1 MILTDFQIKA
11 EIERGTLK
19 ISPFDE
25 SLINPSS
32 LDVRLGK
39 KFSQVQPRYINIQP
53 TQPGTF
59 ITEEVGEDRFI
70 LQPGDMVLSTLAEH
84 IGLPSDISATLKGK
98 SSLARLGID
107 NSSYG
112 AWIDPGWEGDLVI
125 EVANH
130 GKHPIVLDSGM
141 KIGQLIF
148 YKHCPAQVP
157 YNEKSTSRYMNQSGV
172 QGSRGVD

>member
-1 MILTDFQIKA
+1 MILCDFQIKA

-39 KFSQVQPRYINIQP
+39 RFSQVKPRYINIH
-53 TQPGTF
+53 PGESLTF
-59 ITEEVGEDRFI
+59 ITEEVGEGSFI
-70 LQPGDMVLSTLAEH
+70 LHPGDMVLSTLAES
-84 IGLPSDISATLKGK
+84 IGLPSDVSATLKGK

-112 AWIDPGWEGDLVI
+112 AWIDPGWAGDLVI
-125 EVANH
+125 EIANH
-130 GKHPIVLDSGM
+130 GKYPIFLSSGM

-148 YKHCPAQVP
+148 YKHCPAQIP
-157 YNEKSTSRYMNQSGV
+157 YNKKATSRYMNQKGV
-172 QGSRGVD
+172 QGSLGV

>member
-1 MILTDFQIKA
+1 MILCDFQIKA

-39 KFSQVQPRYINIQP
+39 TFSQVKPRYINIQP

-59 ITEEVGEDRFI
+59 ITEEVAQDRFI

-130 GKHPIVLDSGM
+130 GKYPIVLDSGM

-148 YKHCPAQVP
+148 FKHIPAQVP
-157 YNEKSTSRYMNQSGV
+157 YNLKLNSKYMNQSGV
-172 QGSRGVD
+172 QGSKGV

>member
-1 MILTDFQIKA
+1 MILVDHMIRA

-25 SLINPSS
+25 TLINPSS

-148 YKHCPAQVP
+148 YKHVPAQVP
-157 YNEKSTSRYMNQSGV
+157 YNLKLNSRYMNQSGV
-172 QGSRGVD
+172 QGSKGV

>member
-1 MILTDFQIKA
+1 MILVDHQIKA

-19 ISPFDE
+19 VSPFDE
-25 SLINPSS
+25 ALINPSS

-39 KFSQVQPRYINIQP
+39 KFSQVKPSYINIH
-53 TQPGTF
+53 PGEPRTF
-59 ITEEVGEDRFI
+59 ITEEVSEGSFV

-84 IGLPSDISATLKGK
+84 IALPPDISATLKGK

-112 AWIDPGWEGDLVI
+112 AWIDPGWAGDLVI
-125 EVANH
+125 EIANH
-130 GKHPIVLDSGM
+130 GKYPIFLGSGM

-148 YKHCPAQVP
+148 YKHVPAQVP
-157 YNEKSTSRYMNQSGV
+157 YNLKLNSKYMNQSGV
-172 QGSRGVD
+172 QGSKGV

>member
-1 MILTDFQIKA
+1 VILTDFQIKA
-11 EIERGTLK
+11 EIERVTLK

-172 QGSRGVD
+172 VGSLGV